1 MERDEQAADTL
12 ARRATWLALA
22 GYVPFA
28 ALALWLYMIAP
39 DHPWREE
46 TIHLLKTYGALVLSF
61 LGGIRFGLAVAADR
75 PERGAE
81 LTLAILPALAAWIA
95 LWLGEPHSF
104 ALLAVAFAAQGAWD
118 SFAAHRG
125 HAPAWFGR
133 MRIKLT
139 VLVVIAM
146 VLALLATA

>member
-1 MERDEQAADTL
+1 MDGDEAATDNL
-12 ARRATWLALA
+12 ARRATWLTLA

-28 ALALWLYMIAP
+28 VLALWLYMIAP
-39 DHPWREE
+39 DHPWRTD
-46 TIHLLKTYGALVLSF
+46 TIYLLKTYGALVLSF

-81 LTLAILPALAAWIA
+81 LTLAIVPALAAWVA

-125 HAPAWFGR
+125 HAPDWFGR

-139 VLVVIAM
+139 ALVVIAM